1 MSGKLKKVLSLTLV
15 CLMVFGLFSFQLS
28 ASASGTQEEK
38 TTLNKPTKT
47 VTDAD
52 VQKMQVRFYAVG
64 TEELNPNDELFSV
77 GGNSGKIET
86 NTTYEIGEIYGNDQD
101 GYKIDITFHFASG
114 EQLEANG
121 RDAFNRHPVLS
132 QYPEWQGN
140 WVYDFTRCSAD
151 QTLTLVYNSNS
162 RKWVVSG
169 STNMT
174 SAVANVIHL
183 YMKLDNPEVYTVTY
197 TDGVENEEVFA
208 DQVYEVNEGEA
219 TPAFKGT
226 PKRTNWV
233 FTGWS
238 PEVSET
244 VTGSVTYVAQWEK
257 ATNNKPTKMLTD
269 KDVKD
274 MAIQIYAVG
283 TDAVNVNKQYFSTL
297 AYLED
302 YDIDYE
308 IGEVYGNDVDG
319 YRVDVDFHFAAG
331 GALEAYGRDTFNNL
345 KLLENHPEWH
355 GNWVFDFDYP
365 DYGADQSVTLV
376 YNDKL
381 WIPKWVVPGANN
393 GTAAVA
399 NKVKLYMKLANETVT
414 YTDGVEDEE
423 IFADQVYQ
431 VALGDETPAFVGTP
445 ERENWVFTGWAPEV
459 SETVTGSVTYVAQ
472 WTPVTYTVTFND
484 GTQTTT
490 KEVAH
495 GQALG
500 QLPTPTKD
508 GYTFE
513 GWFDAQGNKVD
524 ENTIVTGD
532 LVLTAKWAE
541 QSGDNTGN
549 NGNTDNTG
557 NTGNTGNNGNNNNGS
572 NNGTPTTGEESPV
585 MAALAAMILSAGAA
599 GALVVLRRKK
609 AM

>member
-1 MSGKLKKVLSLTLV
+1 
-15 CLMVFGLFSFQLS
+15 MVFGLFSFQLS

-77 GGNSGKIET
+77 GGKSGKIET

-162 RKWVVSG
+162 GKWVVPG

-174 SAVANVIHL
+174 SAVANVIQL

-244 VTGSVTYVAQWEK
+244 VTGSVTYVA
-257 ATNNKPTKMLTD
+257 
-269 KDVKD
+269 
-274 MAIQIYAVG
+274 
-283 TDAVNVNKQYFSTL
+283 
-297 AYLED
+297 
-302 YDIDYE
+302 
-308 IGEVYGNDVDG
+308 
-319 YRVDVDFHFAAG
+319 
-331 GALEAYGRDTFNNL
+331 
-345 KLLENHPEWH
+345 
-355 GNWVFDFDYP
+355 
-365 DYGADQSVTLV
+365 
-376 YNDKL
+376 
-381 WIPKWVVPGANN
+381 
-393 GTAAVA
+393 AVA
-399 NKVKLYMKLANETVT
+399 LLAPGTTHLLY
-414 YTDGVEDEE
+414 
-423 IFADQVYQ
+423 
-431 VALGDETPAFVGTP
+431 
-445 ERENWVFTGWAPEV
+445 
-459 SETVTGSVTYVAQ
+459 
-472 WTPVTYTVTFND
+472 
-484 GTQTTT
+484 
-490 KEVAH
+490 
-495 GQALG
+495 
-500 QLPTPTKD
+500 
-508 GYTFE
+508 
-513 GWFDAQGNKVD
+513 
-524 ENTIVTGD
+524 
-532 LVLTAKWAE
+532 LVLY
-541 QSGDNTGN
+541 SRV
-549 NGNTDNTG
+549 
-557 NTGNTGNNGNNNNGS
+557 S
-572 NNGTPTTGEESPV
+572 V
-585 MAALAAMILSAGAA
+585 
-599 GALVVLRRKK
+599 
-609 AM
+609 